1 MHTND
6 TNKNQKLI
14 YPNCLILSRGVCF
27 EVHNELGRYARE
39 KQYGD
44 LLEKRLK
51 EMKIPYERE
60 FRIKETGN
68 IVDFLVDNK
77 IILEVKTRPLM
88 VKEDYYQ
95 VQRYL

>member
-1 MHTND
+1 
-6 TNKNQKLI
+6 
-14 YPNCLILSRGVCF
+14 
-27 EVHNELGRYARE
+27 
-39 KQYGD
+39 
-44 LLEKRLK
+44 
-51 EMKIPYERE
+51 MKIPYERE

-95 VQRYL
+95 VKRYL